1 MNKQPLWI
9 FFHFFFFVLL
19 AMEGKVFLGRYL
31 LCVVLL
37 LLGQIHGYK
46 SCVETERKAL
56 LELKKYII
64 SITKEY
70 KSYSVLPTWTY
81 DTKSDCCK
89 WEGVICNVQTSQRV
103 TEIAFGTLDLKE
115 SSLLN
120 LSLLHPFEDVRSL
133 NLSKSRFSF
142 LDPIEERGAHEQKDN
157 QFSGFFDVVEG
168 ICFQCFN
175 IFLPLKL
182 LSFPCVWDRLL

>member
-1 MNKQPLWI
+1 
-9 FFHFFFFVLL
+9 
-19 AMEGKVFLGRYL
+19 MEGKVFLGRYF

-64 SITKEY
+64 SITKAY
-70 KSYSVLPTWTY
+70 KSYSVLRTWTY
-81 DTKSDCCK
+81 DTKSDCCT
-89 WEGVICNVQTSQRV
+89 WEGVICNQTSQRV

-120 LSLLHPFEDVRSL
+120 LSLLHAFKDVRSL

-142 LDPIEERGAHEQKDN
+142 LDPIEEGGCHGQKDN
-157 QFSGFFDVVEG
+157 QFSGFFDVVEEEDSITTLEMSG
-168 ICFQCFN
+168 LCWSRVM
-175 IFLPLKL
+175 LK
-182 LSFPCVWDRLL
+182 DRELEA